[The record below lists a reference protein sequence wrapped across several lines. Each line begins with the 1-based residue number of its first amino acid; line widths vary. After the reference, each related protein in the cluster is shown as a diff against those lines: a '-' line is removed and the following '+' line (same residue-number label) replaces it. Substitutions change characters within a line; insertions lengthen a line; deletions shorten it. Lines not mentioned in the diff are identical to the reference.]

1 MRWLVFCFACAILAA
16 YSALFPQRQIQAQ
29 GNRGDGAVVRLL
41 PVTAVMPGAGSR
53 VQDEQR
59 AVPEPGRSV
68 SRELSGGESHSY
80 RITLEAGWF
89 FRAVVEQ
96 QGINLVLTLYGPDG
110 QKLCDLD
117 SPIGAQG
124 PEPVSLVAETV
135 GNYRLEVRTMQP
147 NAPKGNYELKVE
159 ELRPATPQDRARIIA
174 ERAFAEATLTY
185 QGTAESL
192 RKGIEK
198 YEKVIPLWQALGD
211 RQQEAFTLSAI
222 GHLYKNLGEYQQ
234 ALTYHQ
240 RALPLRRAA
249 GNRSGEAITLYQIG
263 AIYDNTGEPQKALGV
278 YQQALSIYQEL
289 GDRSMEAATLGNL
302 GVVYSGLGE
311 QRKAL
316 EFFSRALQLKQAVR
330 DPYGEAA
337 LLNNIGL
344 VHNYLGE
351 PQPALESYQRA
362 LPLYRALN
370 ERSGEGTTL
379 NNIAT
384 LYDNLGEQ
392 QKALEVLEQVLQIKR
407 ATGNRVE
414 EAITL
419 NNIAVIFGKL
429 KEYSKALE
437 YYQQALSLSRG
448 APSMEATALGNIG
461 RNWSDLG
468 DHRKALDFYAQALQL
483 RREIGDRRGE
493 AVTLTSI
500 GRAYHGLRE
509 YERALD
515 YFNQALPLQQA
526 ISDRSSEAITRYN
539 RARTRRDLDQL
550 TAARAEIEAA
560 LAIVESLR
568 SNVASQGLRTSY
580 LASIQ
585 KYYELGIDL
594 LMRLHRERPTEGFAA
609 AALHMSERA
618 RARSLLELLAE
629 TRADIRQGV
638 SAELLERERALQ
650 KSLDTRALAQTR
662 LLNGQHTPEQ
672 AAALAGEIDALT
684 TEYEQV
690 QAQIR
695 QTSPRYAALTQP
707 VPLGLKEIQSQALD
721 PDTLLLEYALGE
733 EKSYLWAVT
742 TTAIASFELPPRA
755 EVEQAAKRVCELL
768 TVHSQNP
775 PNETPEHRR
784 QRLAQADAEYPKA
797 SAALSQMLLAP
808 VAAELKNK
816 RLLIAG
822 DGVLQYVPFAMLP
835 EPSVVPRQLSVVE
848 GKAPRPADNGQ
859 RTTDNA
865 QPLIV
870 SHEIVSLPSASV
882 LAALRQEVADRKP
895 AGRTLAVL
903 ADPVFSKDDP
913 RVAAGRGRMAAVQ
926 EASSLTAAK
935 EAAGESGLTDLVRL
949 RFSRLEADEIARL
962 ADDKMKLAALDFAAS
977 RTLAVSDEISRYRIV
992 HFATHGIIND
1002 LHPGLSGVVLSLVDE
1017 QGRPQ
1022 NGFLRLYE
1030 IYNLKLGADLVV
1042 LSACQTAL
1050 GREFRGE
1057 GLVGLTRGF
1066 MYAGAPRVVAS
1077 LWRVDDRATAEIM
1090 KRFYQE
1096 MLGRGLRPAAALR
1109 AAQISMWQD
1118 KRWQAPHNWA
1128 AFTFQ
1133 GEWK

>member
-1 MRWLVFCFACAILAA
+1 M
-16 YSALFPQRQIQAQ
+16 
-29 GNRGDGAVVRLL
+29 VRLL
-41 PVTAVMPGAGSR
+41 PITAVLPGAGSR
-53 VQDEQR
+53 AQDEQR
-59 AVPEPGRSV
+59 AVPEPGKSV

-124 PEPVSLVAETV
+124 PEPVSLVADAA
-135 GNYRLEVRTMQP
+135 GNYRLEVRTLQP
-147 NAPKGNYELKVE
+147 NAPKGNYDLKVE
-159 ELRPATPQDRARIIA
+159 ELRLATPQDRARIVA

-211 RQQEAFTLSAI
+211 RQQEAFTLSVI
-222 GHLYKNLGEYQQ
+222 GYLYKNLGEYQQ

-249 GNRSGEAITLYQIG
+249 GNRSGEALTLYSIG
-263 AIYDNTGEPQKALGV
+263 AIYDNTGEPQKALSV

-351 PQPALESYQRA
+351 PQQAMESYQRA

-370 ERSGEGTTL
+370 DRSGEGTTL

-407 ATGNRVE
+407 AAGNRVE

-429 KEYSKALE
+429 KEHSKALE

-448 APSMEATALGNIG
+448 APSMEATALGNLG

-500 GRAYHGLRE
+500 GRAYHELRQ

-539 RARTRRDLDQL
+539 IARTRRDLSQPA
-550 TAARAEIEAA
+550 AARAEIEAA

-594 LMRLHRERPTEGFAA
+594 LMRLHRQRPTEGFAA
-609 AALHMSERA
+609 AALQMSERA

-638 SAELLERERALQ
+638 SAELLERERSLQ

-672 AAALAGEIDALT
+672 AAALAREIDALT

-742 TTAIASFELPPRA
+742 TTSIASFELPPRA

-768 TVHSQNP
+768 TAHSQNLP
-775 PNETPEHRR
+775 DETPEHRR

-797 SAALSQMLLAP
+797 SAALSQVLLAP

-822 DGVLQYVPFAMLP
+822 DGLLQYVPFAALP
-835 EPSVVPRQLSVVE
+835 EPAVSRPVSVVQSQLSVVK
-848 GKAPRPADNGQ
+848 GNAPRPANNGQ
-859 RTTDNA
+859 RTTDNG

-870 SHEIVSLPSASV
+870 SHEIISLPSASV
-882 LAALRQEVADRKP
+882 VAALRQEVADRKP

-913 RVAAGRGRMAAVQ
+913 RVAASGRGRVTAVQ

-949 RFSRLEADEIARL
+949 RFSRVEADEIARL

-1030 IYNLKLGADLVV
+1030 IYNLKLAADLVV

-1077 LWRVDDRATAEIM
+1077 LWRVDDRATAEVM

-1109 AAQISMWQD
+1109 AAQVAMWQD